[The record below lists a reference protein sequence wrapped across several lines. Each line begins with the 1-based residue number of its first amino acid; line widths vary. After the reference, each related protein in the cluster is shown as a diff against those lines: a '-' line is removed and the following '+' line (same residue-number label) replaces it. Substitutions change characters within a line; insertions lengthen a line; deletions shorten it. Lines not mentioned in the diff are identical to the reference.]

1 MSAGRGERVKR
12 LPVEEV
18 VRAFWGL
25 SELRRVRQLGDE
37 NRRPQGLVA
46 DVNLEKQMLSAALA

>member
-1 MSAGRGERVKR
+1 
-12 LPVEEV
+12 L
-18 VRAFWGL
+18 GL